1 MRDTIGMTRRHVLA
15 GAAAAALLGTT
26 ARAQGAWP
34 ARPVKVI
41 VPYVPA
47 GGADTVSRILFAK
60 LSELW
65 GTQFVIDNRGGAGG
79 TIGEAI
85 AAKSDPDGYTVLYD
99 ATAFS
104 VNPSLYSKL
113 SFDYGRDFQPV
124 FLASLVPNLLIV
136 HPSVEVNSVADTD
149 RARQEDARAD
159 SISPPPATARCSICA
174 WKCSAT

>member
-1 MRDTIGMTRRHVLA
+1 MRDTIGLTRRHMLT
-15 GAAAAALLGTT
+15 GAAAVAAGT
-26 ARAQGAWP
+26 ALRGRPASGQGAWP

-104 VNPSLYSKL
+104 
-113 SFDYGRDFQPV
+113 
-124 FLASLVPNLLIV
+124 
-136 HPSVEVNSVADTD
+136 
-149 RARQEDARAD
+149 
-159 SISPPPATARCSICA
+159 SPRWCRTS
-174 WKCSAT
+174 